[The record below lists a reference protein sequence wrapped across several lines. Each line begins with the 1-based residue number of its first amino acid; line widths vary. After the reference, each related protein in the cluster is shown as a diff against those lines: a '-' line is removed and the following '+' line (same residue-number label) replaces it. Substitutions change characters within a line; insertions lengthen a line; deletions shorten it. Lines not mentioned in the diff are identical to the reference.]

1 MNGHGGTVTARARLG
16 APRRAVRAAL
26 AITLAA
32 TYLVAGPPT
41 SVAPVEDA
49 RAAGTFADPHFRE
62 YTIWSGLDKPTAVRF
77 ASDGRA
83 FVSQKGGVIK
93 AYDSVTDTTPTT
105 VIDLSAEVMNYWDRG
120 LLNIV
125 LDPAFPTNPYLYAF
139 YVWGGPI
146 GAGSQTWGDTCPG
159 SPGGP
164 GATTDGCVASS
175 KLERLTLDPST
186 NQVTSRKLLMWDVC
200 QQFPSH
206 AGGAMAFGSD
216 GQLYLALGD
225 GANFNGLDYG
235 QRGGTIPN
243 ATSPITPVNPC
254 QDPVN
259 VTSPAGQL
267 PIVVEV
273 PTAEGGALRSQ
284 DVRTTGDPTQ
294 LGGALIRIDPST
306 GAASSGNPLASS
318 SDANTKK
325 IVAAGFRNPYRLTFR
340 PGTSEMYIGHVGNS
354 TWEAIDKVSIPA
366 SATPTT
372 IPNAGWPCYEG
383 PGKAPGYSTLGTNL
397 CEAFYA
403 QGAAA
408 WQAPFYSYSHKA
420 SLSPT
425 GPCFSP
431 DSSGEDGAAV
441 TGVAFY
447 KGASGSAIPYPSK
460 YLNGLFFVDYDRDCL
475 AFFPAGAGGV
485 PSAAGME
492 LVASGIGNPVDLA
505 TAPNGDLLYADLDG
519 GRIVGIRY
527 LAAPIARATATPSHA
542 LAPVTVHL
550 DASTSSD
557 PDPSSTLTGFAW
569 DLDDDGEYDDATGV
583 TFDWLVTNAAVY
595 DVGLKVTSS
604 NGLSD
609 TATVRVDTTNAPPV
623 PVIDAPSGSLT
634 WAVGDT
640 ISYSGHGTDA
650 EDGTLSGSKLSWD
663 LVLLHCPSDCHEHF
677 VEEAT
682 GTSGSFTAPDHE
694 YPAKLEIRL
703 TATDSQGSKATTSV
717 ELLPKTRTVSVTSS
731 PSGVPIEVAG
741 TTVSAPGSVTVIQGS
756 EVSLT
761 APLTRDIGGTHYRFS
776 RWADST
782 ERVRTVV
789 ASSNLS
795 LAATYA
801 PDVSDSCASARTSST
816 GSWVSDRPTGAGD
829 VDWYRFT
836 LKSRHRMVIT
846 LGDVPVN
853 ARFDLY
859 SSCSTRLA
867 TVDATSAARYE
878 ELTRILSA
886 GTYRV
891 KVSFP
896 GGGRSDNP
904 YVLRFRAMSSGLPVK
919 SWRATSGSGGGSVR
933 IVGEVLNN
941 AGRTV
946 GRPIVKATF
955 RNASGTVVRT
965 LSTKA
970 FAARLGDGSVTPF
983 VLTGSVPTYASVS
996 FSVSAGSLPAKRSL
1010 SLTSLTRTSNSNGT
1024 VTEKGSVKNVGSTTA
1039 RSVAVARTWY
1049 GKRGEVL
1056 DRGST
1061 FTSPSTLAPGKSGA
1075 FTIIRPALTS
1085 VQGTRT
1091 GLRAS

>member
-1 MNGHGGTVTARARLG
+1 MTNGRERGGAA
-16 APRRAVRAAL
+16 RRAVRGALAAL
-26 AITLAA
+26 LAA
-32 TYLVAGPPT
+32 TVVIAGPPT
-41 SVAPVEDA
+41 SVAPVQEA

-93 AYDSVTDTTPTT
+93 EYDSVTDGTPTT

-125 LDPAFPTNPYLYAF
+125 LDPAFPASPYLYAY

-146 GAGSQTWGDTCPG
+146 GAGAQDWGDGCPG
-159 SPGGP
+159 PPGGP
-164 GATTDGCVASS
+164 GSTTDGCVASS
-175 KLERLTLDPST
+175 KLERLTLNTST
-186 NQVTSRKLLMWDVC
+186 NQVTSRKVLLWDVC

-235 QRGGTIPN
+235 QRGGTVPD
-243 ATSPITPVNPC
+243 ATNPITPVNPC
-254 QDPVN
+254 NDPVN
-259 VTSPAGQL
+259 VTSPAGQT
-267 PIVVEV
+267 PVVDV

-284 DVRTTGDPTQ
+284 DVRTTSDPTQ

-306 GAASSGNPLASS
+306 GAASAGNPLASS
-318 SDANTKK
+318 TDPNAKK
-325 IVAAGFRNPYRLTFR
+325 IVATGFRNPYRLTFR
-340 PGTSEMYIGHVGNS
+340 PGTSEMYIGHVGNN
-354 TWEAIDKVSIPA
+354 TWEAIDKVSVPA

-383 PGKAPGYSTLGTNL
+383 PAKAPGYSTLGTNL

-425 GPCFSP
+425 GPCFNP
-431 DSSGEDGAAV
+431 NDAGVDGASP
-441 TGVAFY
+441 TGLAFY
-447 KGASGSAIPYPSK
+447 KGPSGSAISYPSK
-460 YLNGLFFVDYDRDCL
+460 YLNGLFYVDYDRDCL
-475 AFFPAGAGGV
+475 SFFPAGSGGTPSAGGIEV
-485 PSAAGME
+485 
-492 LVASGIGNPVDLA
+492 VASGIGNPVDLTA
-505 TAPNGDLLYADLDG
+505 APNGDLVYADHDNGL
-519 GRIVGIRY
+519 IVGIRY
-527 LAAPIARATATPSHA
+527 LVAPIARATATPSHA
-542 LAPVTVHL
+542 LAPVDVQL
-550 DASTSSD
+550 DGSTSTD
-557 PDPSSTLTGFAW
+557 PDPSSSISQYKW
-569 DLDDDGEYDDATGV
+569 DLDDDGAFDDATGSTYLWHV
-583 TFDWLVTNAAVY
+583 TDPGVY
-595 DVGLKVTSS
+595 DVGLQVTST

-609 TATVRVDTTNAPPV
+609 TTTVRVDATNAPPV
-623 PVIDAPSGSLT
+623 AVIDTPSSALT

-640 ISYSGHGTDA
+640 ISYSGHGTDT
-650 EDGTLSGSKLSWD
+650 EDGALSGSRLSWD

-677 VEEAT
+677 VVVAT

-694 YPAKLEIRL
+694 YPAKIEIRL
-703 TATDSQGSKATTSV
+703 TATDSQGSSTTTSV
-717 ELLPKTRTVSVTSS
+717 QLLPATRTVSVSS
-731 PSGVPIEVAG
+731 TPTGVPIEVAG
-741 TTVSAPGSVTVIQGS
+741 ATITTPGTTTVIRNS
-756 EVSLT
+756 EVSLA
-761 APLTRDIGGTHYRFS
+761 APVTRDSGGTHYRFS

-782 ERVRTVV
+782 DRVRTVV
-789 ASSNLS
+789 AASNLS
-795 LAATYA
+795 LAATYV
-801 PDVSDSCASARTSST
+801 PDVADSCSSARASGT
-816 GSWVSDRPTGAGD
+816 GGWISDRPSGNGD

-846 LGDVPVN
+846 AGDLPVN
-853 ARFDLY
+853 ARLDLY

-867 TVDATSAARYE
+867 TVDATSDARYE

-896 GGGRSDNP
+896 GGGRSDSP
-904 YVLRFRAMSSGLPVK
+904 YVVQFRAMASGLPVK
-919 SWRATSGSGGGSVR
+919 SWRATAGSGGGAVR
-933 IVGEVLNN
+933 IAGEVLNN
-941 AGRTV
+941 TGSTV
-946 GRPIVKATF
+946 GRPTVKATF
-955 RNASGTVVRT
+955 RNAGGSVVAT
-965 LSTKA
+965 LSTKV
-970 FAARLGDGSVTPF
+970 FAARLGDGDVTPF
-983 VLTGSVPTYASVS
+983 ALTGSVPSYTSIS
-996 FSVSAGSLPAKRSL
+996 FSVSRGSLPTRRSL
-1010 SLTSLTRTSNSNGT
+1010 QLTSLTRTVNGDGSVTERGT
-1024 VTEKGSVKNVGSTTA
+1024 VRNVGSTTA

-1056 DRGST
+1056 DRGSA
-1061 FTSPSTLAPGKSGA
+1061 FVSPSTLGAGKSGA
-1075 FTIIRPALTS
+1075 FTVVRPALSS